1 MSAVVLLCAA
11 QTAQCFEE
19 LWSSVFTDVVR
30 IVIDML
36 FQKAKTLF
44 DHDQPTE

>member
-1 MSAVVLLCAA
+1 MSAVILLCAEW
-11 QTAQCFEE
+11 CFEE